1 VDKQISTT
9 LRKNVMNKIVTYQ
22 LDSWVDTC
30 VMKDLLHIAGFEIFF
45 QSWIDEG
52 KDVPEGMY
60 FMMDEQLDHKISIHN
75 MNDEWK
81 TERVISDI
89 LGFIKFHVVEFAPSL
104 DEKEKEVA

>member
-1 VDKQISTT
+1 
-9 LRKNVMNKIVTYQ
+9 MNKIVTYQ

-30 VMKDLLHIAGFEIFF
+30 VMKDLLQIAGFEIFF
-45 QSWIDEG
+45 KSWIDEG

-60 FMMDEQLDHKISIHN
+60 FMMD
-75 MNDEWK
+75 DEWK

-89 LGFIKFHVVEFAPSL
+89 LGFIKFHVVEFAPLL